1 MICGEIARN
10 KNSHASQ
17 PSANNCEPSSN
28 LSNKTF
34 KDIFQKET
42 ALNFLKVNEFKAI
55 LPEGFKESVFF
66 SVVYVLFINRFKL
79 LGFNSRLIKLPRK
92 LRCPQ
97 TEQKS
102 QQSLIFSSRAY
113 VFVSHD
119 SRLCRSRA

>member
-1 MICGEIARN
+1 MICGEIASN

-55 LPEGFKESVFF
+55 LPDGFKESVFF

-79 LGFNSRLIKLPRK
+79 LGFN
-92 LRCPQ
+92 
-97 TEQKS
+97 
-102 QQSLIFSSRAY
+102 
-113 VFVSHD
+113 
-119 SRLCRSRA
+119 